1 MLLTFGLVAC
11 GGGGGGASVPPA
23 ATTANVE
30 LQPVIIGAGQT
41 VVDLTVSLAQRS
53 EPGPALLQA
62 TLVLPPELSLP
73 ATERL
78 APATPVVTLDG
89 DFTNSEL
96 TNSEFT
102 ILCGDASNQDAQPL
116 PVGPLFQIRL
126 MPTSPR
132 QPGTYI
138 VTLKNVRAATSSGSD
153 VPLALTT
160 LTATV
165 TIQ

>member
-11 GGGGGGASVPPA
+11 GGGGGGASVPPV

-30 LQPVIIGAGQT
+30 LQPVTIGAGQT

-78 APATPVVTLDG
+78 APATPMVTLDG
-89 DFTNSEL
+89 DFTN
-96 TNSEFT
+96 NEFT
-102 ILCGDASNQDAQPL
+102 VLCGDASNEEAQPL
-116 PVGPLFQIRL
+116 PVGPLFQMRL

>member
-89 DFTNSEL
+89 DFTNSE
-96 TNSEFT
+96 FT

>member
-1 MLLTFGLVAC
+1 
-11 GGGGGGASVPPA
+11 
-23 ATTANVE
+23 
-30 LQPVIIGAGQT
+30 
-41 VVDLTVSLAQRS
+41 
-53 EPGPALLQA
+53 
-62 TLVLPPELSLP
+62 LPPELSLP

-96 TNSEFT
+96 TNSGFTNSEFT

>member
-11 GGGGGGASVPPA
+11 GGGGGGTTAPPVVI
-23 ATTANVE
+23 TANVQ
-30 LQPVIIGAGQT
+30 LQPVTIGAGQT
-41 VVDLTVSLAQRS
+41 VVDLTVSLAQRT

-78 APATPVVTLDG
+78 APAAPMVTLDG
-89 DFTNSEL
+89 DFTAN
-96 TNSEFT
+96 EFT
-102 ILCGDASNQDAQPL
+102 VLCGDASNQEAQPL
-116 PVGPLFQIRL
+116 PVGPLFQMRL

-132 QPGTYI
+132 QPGTYT
-138 VTLKNVRAATSSGSD
+138 VTLKNVRAATSSGDD